1 MNNNV
6 EKNINIETEEKV
18 KFTPKLFVKMGF
30 HVWRQFDDQYYA
42 GFAAQI
48 AYFFFMSSIPI
59 LIVLSQVLG
68 LFDVSMDFIKEWL
81 ELHLSTQ
88 MSDFLSGLF
97 NASSAAVTNVLM
109 VILAIWGASS
119 LEFSLSRLSTYTLT
133 GGKYRFDWFR
143 ERLKAIPMAV
153 ASLLLV
159 AATVVFYVY
168 GEMIALRIFRSQ
180 FIADIINTFRTPI
193 LAILFFIAITS
204 NYYIIPRIKVPIRAI
219 LPGSMV
225 ATFGIMIVT
234 WIYSLYI
241 SRAVNYNL
249 IYGTFSN
256 IVAMLL
262 WFYCISWVI
271 CIGMMFNKSWDIY
284 MKRGRLKKEKLKE
297 YIHQQYPVN
306 GPKMWNKLFISEQ
319 DIYDKSLDTLAVK
332 FSRKFV
338 PGYEE
343 KRLREIEEFRRE
355 EEIRI
360 RVEKEMD
367 REFGERDD
375 S

>member
-1 MNNNV
+1 MENNV
-6 EKNINIETEEKV
+6 KKITNNEEVV
-18 KFTPKLFVKMGF
+18 KFTPKLFLKMGF

-59 LIVLSQVLG
+59 MIVLSQVLG
-68 LFDVSMDFIKEWL
+68 LFDVSMDFIKVWL
-81 ELHLSTQ
+81 EMHLSTQ
-88 MSDFLSGLF
+88 MSGFLSGLF

-119 LEFSLSRLSTYTLT
+119 LEFCLSRLSTYTLT

-143 ERLKAIPMAV
+143 ERIKAIPMAIS
-153 ASLLLV
+153 SLLLV
-159 AATVVFYVY
+159 AATVVVYVY
-168 GEMIALRIFRSQ
+168 GEMIALRIIKSQ
-180 FIADIINTFRTPI
+180 FIANIINEFRTPL
-193 LAILFFIAITS
+193 LAVMFFIAICA
-204 NYYIIPRIKVPIRAI
+204 NYYIIPRIKVPLKAV
-219 LPGSMV
+219 LPGSIL
-225 ATFGIMIVT
+225 ATVGIMIVT

-284 MKRGRLKKEKLKE
+284 MKKGRLKKEKLKE
-297 YIHQQYPVN
+297 YIHQQYPDR
-306 GPKMWNKLFISEQ
+306 GPEMWNKLFIADS

-343 KRLREIEEFRRE
+343 KRQKEIEEFRRE
-355 EEIRI
+355 EEIRA
-360 RVEKEMD
+360 RVEEEMD
-367 REFGERDD
+367 REFGERNDA
-375 S
+375 

>member
-1 MNNNV
+1 M
-6 EKNINIETEEKV
+6 EKKNLQNEEKV
-18 KFTPKLFVKMGF
+18 KFTPKRFVKMGF

-68 LFDVSMDFIKEWL
+68 LFDISMDFIKDWL
-81 ELHLSTQ
+81 ETHLSSQ
-88 MSDFLSGLF
+88 MGSFLPGLF

-109 VILAIWGASS
+109 IILAVWGASS
-119 LEFSLSRLSTYTLT
+119 LEFSTSRLSTYTLT

-143 ERLKAIPMAV
+143 ERFRAIPMAILSMLAV
-153 ASLLLV
+153 AITLCI
-159 AATVVFYVY
+159 YVY
-168 GEMIALRIFRSQ
+168 GEMIALKIIKST
-180 FIADIINTFRTPI
+180 FIANIIGALRTPL
-193 LAILFFIAITS
+193 LAVVFFVVIFL
-204 NYYIIPRIKVPIRAI
+204 NFYIIPRVKVPPRALLPGAI
-219 LPGSMV
+219 LS
-225 ATFGIMIVT
+225 TIGILIVT
-234 WIYSLYI
+234 WIYSYYI

-271 CIGMMFNKSWDIY
+271 CIGMMFNKSWDIH
-284 MKRGRLKKEKLKE
+284 MKRGRLAPENIKK
-297 YIHQQYPVN
+297 YVISQYGNN
-306 GPKMWNKLFISEQ
+306 GEEMWNKLFIAEE

-332 FSRKFV
+332 ASRKFD

-343 KRLREIEEFRRE
+343 KRQREIEQLRIEM
-355 EEIRI
+355 EIKKRL
-360 RVEKEMD
+360 EQEMD
-367 REFGERDD
+367 EKYPDRNK
-375 S
+375 

>member
-1 MNNNV
+1 M
-6 EKNINIETEEKV
+6 INKAQV
-18 KFTPKLFVKMGF
+18 RFTPSLFFKMGA

-59 LIVLSQVLG
+59 LIVLTQVLG
-68 LFDVSMDFIKEWL
+68 FFDVSMDFIKVWL
-81 ELHLSTQ
+81 EMHLSTQ
-88 MSDFLSGLF
+88 MSGFLSGLF
-97 NASSAAVTNVLM
+97 NASSAAVANILM
-109 VILAIWGASS
+109 IILAVWGASS

-143 ERLKAIPMAV
+143 ERFKAIPYALI
-153 ASLLLV
+153 SLLLV
-159 AATVVFYVY
+159 AFTVLFYVY
-168 GEMIALRIFRSQ
+168 GEMIALRIFKSELV
-180 FIADIINTFRTPI
+180 ANIISAIRTPI
-193 LAILFFIAITS
+193 LALFFFDAVLL
-204 NYYIIPRIKVPIRAI
+204 NYYIIPRIKVPMKAVVPGAI
-219 LPGSMV
+219 V
-225 ATFGIMIVT
+225 ATAGILLVT
-234 WIYSLYI
+234 WLYSLYI

-262 WFYCISWVI
+262 WFYCISWVV

-284 MKRGRLKKEKLKE
+284 MKKGRLKKEKLKE
-297 YIHQQYPVN
+297 YIHDQYPIN
-306 GPKMWNKLFISEQ
+306 GEEMWNKLFYSES

-343 KRLREIEEFRRE
+343 KRLKEIEEFRRE
-355 EEIRI
+355 EIIRA
-360 RVEKEMD
+360 RVEEEMD
-367 REFGERDD
+367 KEFGERNDAE
-375 S
+375 

>member
-1 MNNNV
+1 MTNTNTQQQN
-6 EKNINIETEEKV
+6 TEEPV
-18 KFTPKLFVKMGF
+18 RFTPLLFFKMGA

-59 LIVLSQVLG
+59 LIVLTQVLG
-68 LFDVSMDFIKEWL
+68 LFDVSMDFIKVWL
-81 ELHLSTQ
+81 EMHLSTQ

-109 VILAIWGASS
+109 IILAIWGASS

-133 GGKYRFDWFR
+133 GGTYRFDWFR
-143 ERLKAIPMAV
+143 ERIKAIPYALT
-153 ASLLLV
+153 SLILV
-159 AATVVFYVY
+159 AFTVLFYVY
-168 GEMIALRIFRSQ
+168 GEMISLRIFKSQ
-180 FIADIINTFRTPI
+180 LVADVISAIRTPI
-193 LAILFFIAITS
+193 LALFFFVAVLL
-204 NYYIIPRIKVPIRAI
+204 NYYIIPRIKVPMKAV
-219 LPGSMV
+219 LPGAV
-225 ATFGIMIVT
+225 LATIGILIVT
-234 WIYSLYI
+234 WFYSLYI

-262 WFYCISWVI
+262 WFYCISWVV

-284 MKRGRLKKEKLKE
+284 MKKGRLKKEKLKQ
-297 YIHQQYPVN
+297 YIHEQYPVK
-306 GPKMWNKLFISEQ
+306 GEEMWNKLFYAES

-343 KRLREIEEFRRE
+343 KRQKEIEEFHRE
-355 EEIRI
+355 EVIRA
-360 RVEKEMD
+360 RVEKEMEK
-367 REFGERDD
+367 EFGERNDAE
-375 S
+375 